1 MSLSLSF
8 ELMMDSCR
16 AGRHGFIAI
25 VEASEAAA
33 DGVRVD
39 EQYGF
44 RKKRTML
51 EQCGRCT
58 TIGDASRFVRKTREA
73 SRCFSKLLRHPAA
86 EMARAPLM

>member
-1 MSLSLSF
+1 MMSPW
-8 ELMMDSCR
+8 R

-25 VEASEAAA
+25 MEASQAAA
-33 DGVRVD
+33 DCVRVD
-39 EQYGF
+39 EQCGF
-44 RKKRTML
+44 RKTRTIL
-51 EQCGRCT
+51 EECGRYA